1 MPHIKDYLLTRTPP
15 LWLTIII
22 LLIGLPLLLPFLYIL
37 FRAIEV
43 GLGRSLEL
51 LIRPR
56 IGGITEQHNASHGLC
71 NHLDPFFL
79 GYRFV
84 HFLLERY
91 RFFWKIIFLKWPI
104 EFATLYSSLCELFLL
119 GLASPFE

>member
-56 IGGITEQHNASHGLC
+56 MAELLSNTMLLMVCVTIGS
-71 NHLDPFFL
+71 
-79 GYRFV
+79 
-84 HFLLERY
+84 
-91 RFFWKIIFLKWPI
+91 IFLVFGLPLH
-104 EFATLYSSLCELFLL
+104 AYSFMSAFTMTIALSC
-119 GLASPFE
+119 